1 MFDKRTIFPLILI
14 VLGTLTLFGQ
24 NVTNL
29 FRLYQETL
37 ITIVGLFVSIITI
50 LILIYKKY
58 KNKMYIFFKNFEI
71 KITSLSSTLTIRI
84 HVCSLFSNWK

>member
-37 ITIVGLFVSIITI
+37 ITIVGSFVSIITI

-58 KNKMYIFFKNFEI
+58 KNKIYIFL
-71 KITSLSSTLTIRI
+71 KIL
-84 HVCSLFSNWK
+84 K